1 MLDIHPLNPVIAYI
15 KRILTGLSHVERLEQ
30 NDEDKNVMDP
40 GEFQALLSNPET
52 ISRTDLVPVYTPE
65 NFLKLG
71 GWKLNV
77 TKTIFEDAKAGE
89 VLIAWEMLSDL
100 LPMDLYSFVFFL
112 RTAYEN
118 VKLGL
123 TYEEGFETDLL
134 ELLRLA
140 HWYYKC
146 SKVQNIDFKY
156 KKSELSEQLSGEI
169 SANAKKYSFLDP
181 DKFRYELSEVLP
193 IIIST
198 RLSTDLYDMTNRFR
212 EKVSSFVSEFMIAA
226 LAAEYNFAVRFK
238 KKVSGEKNFDMFI
251 QEIPCEVETILDQ
264 IPWAMQPASDVRKE
278 ILGSLKRE
286 KMIEKILDGLR

>member
-1 MLDIHPLNPVIAYI
+1 
-15 KRILTGLSHVERLEQ
+15 
-30 NDEDKNVMDP
+30 MDP

-52 ISRTDLVPVYTPE
+52 ISITDLVPVYTPE

-77 TKTIFEDAKAGE
+77 TKTIFENAKTGE
-89 VLIAWEMLSDL
+89 VLIGWEMLSDL

-112 RTAYEN
+112 GTAYEN

-123 TYEEGFETDLL
+123 TYKEGFETDLL
-134 ELLRLA
+134 ELLRI

-169 SANAKKYSFLDP
+169 SANAKKYSFPDP
-181 DKFRYELSEVLP
+181 DKFRDELSEVLS

-198 RLSTDLYDMTNRFR
+198 RLSTDLYDMTKFR
-212 EKVSSFVSEFMIAA
+212 VLYRSS
-226 LAAEYNFAVRFK
+226 
-238 KKVSGEKNFDMFI
+238 
-251 QEIPCEVETILDQ
+251 
-264 IPWAMQPASDVRKE
+264 
-278 ILGSLKRE
+278 
-286 KMIEKILDGLR
+286 